1 MKRAVVIGA
10 SVAGLLAAR
19 ALSETFSEVVV
30 VERHELPSSP
40 TPRKGVPQSN
50 QLHVLLS
57 RGAAILDEFFP
68 GFTEGL
74 LAAGAVPIDPQVDS
88 TYFLD
93 GHPVASH
100 PSGLTLIGV
109 SRALLEFSLR
119 QRVESLSNVSV
130 RHSLASGLRVDGA
143 RTTGVLVDDDV
154 LDADLVVDAAG
165 RGSQALKW
173 LAGLG
178 FPAPESTEI
187 TVDVVYVTQHFQW
200 EPHHL
205 GGRSGILV
213 VPFPGMPRGAGAVHI
228 EGNRWEVV
236 LFGLFGE
243 NPTTDE
249 AGFRAFA
256 KSLPVP
262 QVAELLAEATPLDSP
277 VLMRYPTSVRHHFE
291 RQRQHLDGF
300 IVTGDA
306 LCSFNPTYGQGM
318 TCGALEALILRDLVR
333 TGTAGLPSRFYTQ
346 AAKAIAPAWDLAVG
360 GDRRFPQIPGDRTR
374 AEQLL
379 NRYLN
384 RYRYAASLDP
394 ELGRTFLQVAN
405 MEKPATAM
413 VSPGHFLKVWRTPR
427 PSDTPA

>member
-10 SVAGLLAAR
+10 SMAGLLAAR
-19 ALSETFSEVVV
+19 ALSESFGEVVV
-30 VERHELPSSP
+30 LERHELPDGP
-40 TPRKGVPQSN
+40 QARRGVPQSN

-68 GFTEGL
+68 GFTSEL

-88 TYFLD
+88 TYYLD

-100 PSGLTLIGV
+100 PSGLTLVGV
-109 SRALLEFSLR
+109 SRPLLEFSVR
-119 QRVESLSNVSV
+119 QRVSSLSNVV
-130 RHSLASGLRVDGA
+130 IRHALATGLRVDGG
-143 RTTGVLVDDDV
+143 RTTGVSIDSDV
-154 LDADLVVDAAG
+154 IDADLVVDAAG

-205 GGRSGILV
+205 GGRDGVLV

-262 QVAELLAEATPLDSP
+262 HVAQLLDEATPLDSP
-277 VLMRYPTSVRHHFE
+277 VLMRYPSSVRHHFE
-291 RQRQHLDGF
+291 RQRHHLDGF

-306 LCSFNPTYGQGM
+306 FCSFNPTYGQGM
-318 TCGALEALILRDLVR
+318 TCGALEAQLLRDLVR
-333 TGTAGLPSRFYTQ
+333 GGSAGLPGRFYTQ

-360 GDRRFPQIPGDRTR
+360 GDRRFPQIPGTRTR
-374 AEQLL
+374 AEHLL

-394 ELGRTFLQVAN
+394 SLGRTFLEVAN

-413 VSPGHFLKVWRTPR
+413 IAPSHFLKVWRSPR
-427 PSDTPA
+427 PSAH